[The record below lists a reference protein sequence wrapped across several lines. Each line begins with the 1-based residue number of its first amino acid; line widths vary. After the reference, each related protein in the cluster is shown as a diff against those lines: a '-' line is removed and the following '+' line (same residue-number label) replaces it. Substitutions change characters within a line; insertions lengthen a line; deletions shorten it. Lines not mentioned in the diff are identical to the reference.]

1 MVPQLDKLYYDIGEV
16 AAMFDL
22 NTSNLRYWEKEFK
35 QLAPKKTG
43 KGKRKFSQDDV
54 RLIATINH
62 LVNERGF
69 TLNGARKHLS
79 SNKKESVDKVEVLE
93 KLAYVKGELQ
103 KILRTMKAE

>member
-35 QLAPKKTG
+35 QLSPKKTG

-62 LVNERGF
+62 LVNERGY
-69 TLNGARKHLS
+69 TLEGARKHLS
-79 SNKKESVDKVEVLE
+79 GNKKESVDKVEVLE

>member
-1 MVPQLDKLYYDIGEV
+1 M
-16 AAMFDL
+16 
-22 NTSNLRYWEKEFK
+22 
-35 QLAPKKTG
+35 
-43 KGKRKFSQDDV
+43 

-69 TLNGARKHLS
+69 TLDGARKHLS